1 MKNTIR
7 YIVGIVILVVGL
19 FTVLLIRPS
28 RFVWKPTFAHED
40 KNPFGCFVFDSV
52 MVQTMPRGYKATGA
66 TLRETVADSGS
77 NNVLIVTRDG
87 NLTDAN
93 ITDIKR
99 LLKRGSTVML
109 VGVDIYEDSNADKA
123 FGLLCTT
130 YANFSYNKI
139 KNKLAHNSDDL
150 YDSLHYRA
158 VCKDADATKR
168 HRIPRN
174 INYPDA
180 DYRIYNTL
188 LSGEVYID
196 SASATHRR
204 YYILS
209 HCLNPYYD
217 AAYHKSDNDN
227 KAVMVEYDKG
237 RLVVVTTPLLF
248 TNFGIISPSTQ
259 PYVMRLMNTLADKPV
274 VRLDASMKGGEGIGT
289 NADRHN
295 TSPLSYIISQ
305 PPLRW
310 AYYTMLAEVLLFMIF
325 TARRRQRI
333 IPVIP
338 EKKNHDMEFVRLIGK
353 LYYEHHDNSDLVL
366 KKFGMLAD
374 QVRNSLDID
383 LNDRHNQ
390 QDHVRALSDASHMAI
405 HDLGALLDELHAIR
419 DDQLAISDDDMVRL
433 IGQMN
438 RIIKNL

>member
-28 RFVWKPTFAHED
+28 RFVWTPTFAHED
-40 KNPFGCFVFDSV
+40 KNPFGSFVFDSV
-52 MVQTMPRGYKATGA
+52 MVQAMPRGYKATGA

-87 NLTDAN
+87 KLTDAN

-109 VGVDIYEDSNADKA
+109 VGVDIDEYSNADKA
-123 FGLLCTT
+123 FGLFCTT
-130 YANFSYNKI
+130 YANFFYNEI

-158 VCKDADATKR
+158 VCKDADVTKR

-188 LSGEVYID
+188 LSGAVYID

-209 HCLNPYYD
+209 HCLNPDNDAYD
-217 AAYHKSDNDN
+217 KSDNAY

-274 VRLDASMKGGEGIGT
+274 VRLDASMKGGEAIGA
-289 NADRHN
+289 NADRHH

-333 IPVIP
+333 IPVIL

-366 KKFGMLAD
+366 KQFGILAD

-390 QDHVRALSDASHMAI
+390 QDHVRALSDASHMDI
-405 HDLGALLDELHAIR
+405 SDLGALLDELHAIR

>member
-1 MKNTIR
+1 MKITTR

-19 FTVLLIRPS
+19 FAILLIRPS
-28 RFVWKPTFAHED
+28 RFVWTPTFAHED
-40 KNPFGCFVFDSV
+40 KNPLGCFVFDSV

-66 TLRETVADSGS
+66 TLRETIADSSS

-87 NLTDAN
+87 KLTDAN

-99 LLKRGSTVML
+99 LLDRGSTVML

-123 FGLLCTT
+123 FGLQCIT
-130 YANFSYNKI
+130 YANFFYNEI

-158 VCKDADATKR
+158 VYKDAHGTKR
-168 HRIPRN
+168 HRLPRC
-174 INYPDA
+174 IAYPDA
-180 DYRIYNTL
+180 DYRIYKTL
-188 LSGEVYID
+188 LAGVVNID
-196 SASATHRR
+196 SAAAVHRR

-209 HCLNPYYD
+209 HCVSPYYD
-217 AAYHKSDNDN
+217 DEYKPDNDY
-227 KAVMVEYDKG
+227 KAVMVEYGRG

-274 VRLDASMKGGEGIGT
+274 VRLDASMKGGAVIGADADKH
-289 NADRHN
+289 NA
-295 TSPLSYIISQ
+295 SPLSYILSQ

-310 AYYTMLAEVLLFMIF
+310 AYYTIIAGALVFIIF
-325 TARRRQRI
+325 TARRRQRV

-374 QVRNSLDID
+374 QVRNTLDID
-383 LNDRHNQ
+383 LNDRHNR
-390 QDHVRALSDASHMAI
+390 QDHVRALSDASHVSI
-405 HDLGALLDELHAIR
+405 YDLGALLDELHAIR
-419 DDQLAISDDDMVRL
+419 DDQLAIRDDDMVRL